1 MYRNHCLVNQELIQS
16 YRSITLQTQTQEE
29 SQRKR
34 DDICGYQ
41 RLEEG
46 KLDEGR
52 QKVQTFWYEVNRKN
66 DNTSYL
72 RFLQLYCRAEIGI
85 TIVQKKIFFL
95 EYFRGVEKRRE
106 NQT

>member
-1 MYRNHCLVNQELIQS
+1 MYMNHCLVYQELIQS
-16 YRSITLQTQTQEE
+16 YRSITFQTQTQEE

-52 QKVQTFWYEVNRKN
+52 QKVQTFWYEVNRK
-66 DNTSYL
+66 
-72 RFLQLYCRAEIGI
+72 
-85 TIVQKKIFFL
+85 K
-95 EYFRGVEKRRE
+95 
-106 NQT
+106 